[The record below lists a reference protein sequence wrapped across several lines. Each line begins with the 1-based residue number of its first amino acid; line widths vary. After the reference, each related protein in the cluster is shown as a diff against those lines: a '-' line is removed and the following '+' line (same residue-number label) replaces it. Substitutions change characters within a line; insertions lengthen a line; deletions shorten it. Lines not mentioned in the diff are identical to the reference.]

1 MSEAQV
7 EAVRDAVA
15 PAVAQLGLDLYDV
28 EVLGGPGARTLRVTV
43 AREGGVDLET
53 ITAATQAVSP
63 AVEQANAINGRYLLE
78 VSSPGVERTLR
89 RPEHFRGA
97 AGELVSVKFHTA
109 DGPRRVRG
117 TLADVTDAQIVVD
130 SEEGGREE
138 ISLADIT
145 QARTVFE
152 WGPKPRVKG
161 SKR

>member
-15 PAVAQLGLDLYDV
+15 PALAGLGLDLYDV
-28 EVLGGPGARTLRVTV
+28 EVLGGAGARTLRVTV
-43 AREGGVDLET
+43 AREGGVDLDT

-63 AVEQANAINGRYLLE
+63 VVEHADAINGPYLLE
-78 VSSPGVERTLR
+78 VSSPGVERSLR

-97 AGELVSVKFHTA
+97 SGEVVSIKFHTP

-117 TLADVTDAQIVVD
+117 TLTDVSDTQVVVD
-130 SEEGGREE
+130 SEEGEHE
-138 ISLADIT
+138 AIALADIT

-152 WGPKPRVKG
+152 WGPKPRPKG

>member
-15 PAVAQLGLDLYDV
+15 PAIAPLGLDLYDV
-28 EVLGGPGARTLRVTV
+28 EVLGGAGARTLRVTV

-63 AVEQANAINGRYLLE
+63 AVDQANAINGPFLLE

-89 RPEHFRGA
+89 RPEHFHGA
-97 AGELVSVKFHTA
+97 VGELVSVKFHTA
-109 DGPRRVRG
+109 DGPRRLRG
-117 TLADVTDAQIVVD
+117 TLVDLTDAHILVD
-130 SEEGGREE
+130 SEEGGHEE
-138 ISLADIT
+138 IPLAAIT

-152 WGPKPRVKG
+152 WGPKPRAKG
-161 SKR
+161 